1 MCLYSKILVNNKQ
14 IYMRVMVNVYFRML
28 RKIKA
33 IFNCCC
39 CFKKKK
45 KTSIILGN
53 KDCFYLSGI
62 FILRG

>member
-45 KTSIILGN
+45 KLQL
-53 KDCFYLSGI
+53 F
-62 FILRG
+62 